1 MPAVALAAG
10 ILALVAAACTKP
22 DASYVTSPSMA
33 AIVGTAEGT
42 VDFAPA
48 QLPPAPTADRDGWN
62 VDLGN
67 ARFEELENFEPSIQV
82 VSLLVTGEADSL
94 DIWLSGPD
102 GPLFHWSAG
111 PARPYS
117 GTLCFQFALTDDGE
131 ALPLDSRET
140 YTMTL
145 ALLDGLGRPIVSKE
159 VTVAGHAPRSLEGES
174 PTGESRVA
182 RVALACPRA
191 PL

>member
-1 MPAVALAAG
+1 MAAVVVAAG
-10 ILALVAAACTKP
+10 ILALVSVACTKP

-42 VDFAPA
+42 VEFAPT
-48 QLPPAPTADRDGWN
+48 QLAPAPTTGPDGWN

-82 VSLLVTGEADSL
+82 VSLLVTGEAASL
-94 DIWLSGPD
+94 DIWLTGPD
-102 GPLFHWSAG
+102 GPVFHWSAG

-117 GTLCFQFALTDDGE
+117 GTLCFQFALADDGE
-131 ALPLDSRET
+131 ALALDARAT
-140 YTMTL
+140 YTMTM
-145 ALLDGLGRPIVSKE
+145 ALLDDEGRPIVSKE
-159 VTVAGHAPRSLEGES
+159 VTVAGRASGATEGRS